1 MANGLFTKGWIIH
14 ALKRFGDKVI
24 NEVVMGHRA
33 RVEQTDVY
41 FVVSNEAAGDE
52 RISEVLTW
60 HC

>member
-52 RISEVLTW
+52 RIS
-60 HC
+60 